1 MGKVEKFVKKKE
13 QEKHKTTEEFIDT
26 LFWYIESMNKVLVEF
41 VNAANDINEA
51 YMTKVNELKA
61 ANK

>member
-13 QEKHKTTEEFIDT
+13 QEKHTTTSEFIDT
-26 LFWYIESMNKVLVEF
+26 LFWYIESMNKTLVDF
-41 VNAANDINEA
+41 VNASNDINEA
-51 YMTKVNELKA
+51 FNARINEIKA

>member
-51 YMTKVNELKA
+51 YMAKVNELKA
-61 ANK
+61 AKK

>member
-13 QEKHKTTEEFIDT
+13 QEKHTTTSEFIDT
-26 LFWYIESMNKVLVEF
+26 LFWYIESMNKTIVEF

-51 YMTKVNELKA
+51 YMAKFNELKA
-61 ANK
+61 AKK

>member
-51 YMTKVNELKA
+51 YTAKVNEIKA